1 MNALSQK
8 WAQLNE
14 RDRRALTFLIPVVLL
29 ILVTRF
35 VVFPVMDSLE
45 DASTAIP
52 VREKTL
58 RKYRALA
65 AATPVREIDAKSFD
79 ARLADA
85 EKGLL
90 VSRTAP
96 LAAAE
101 VQQLVRELTTTA
113 GVQPRSID
121 FLPARKL
128 SPDYATSSVSLQFT
142 AGMEQVM
149 ALLNGIQGHPKSLS
163 IEQLRIT
170 SMTDLSKKQ
179 VIALLVIGGAA
190 PAEILAP
197 AATTAAPG
205 ATSDAKGAR

>member
-1 MNALSQK
+1 MNTLSRK
-8 WAQLNE
+8 WEQLNE
-14 RDRRALTFLIPVVLL
+14 RDRRALGFLIPVVLL

-45 DASTAIP
+45 DASSAIP

-65 AATPVREIDAKSFD
+65 AAAPAREIDAKSFD

-90 VSRTAP
+90 ASRTAP

-101 VQQLVRELTTTA
+101 VQQIVRELTTTA
-113 GVQPRSID
+113 GLQPRSID
-121 FLPARKL
+121 FLPARSL
-128 SPDYATSSVSLQFT
+128 SPDYATTSVSLQFT

-179 VIALLVIGGAA
+179 VIVLLVVGGAA
-190 PAEILAP
+190 PAEIVAP
-197 AATTAAPG
+197 AARTAPG
-205 ATSDAKGAR
+205 DAKGAR

>member
-1 MNALSQK
+1 MNTLALK
-8 WAQLNE
+8 WAQMNE
-14 RDRRALTFLIPVVLL
+14 RDRRALGFLVPVVLL
-29 ILVTRF
+29 IIVVRF
-35 VVFPVMDSLE
+35 GVFPLMDSLE
-45 DASTAIP
+45 DGSRAIP

-65 AATPVREIDAKSFD
+65 AAAPARENDARSFD

-90 VSRTAP
+90 ASRTAP

-113 GVQPRSID
+113 GLQPRSVD

-128 SPDYATSSVSLQFT
+128 SPDYATTSVSMQFT

-149 ALLNGIQGHPKSLS
+149 ALLNGIQSHPKSLNV
-163 IEQLRIT
+163 EQLRIT
-170 SMTDLSKKQ
+170 SMSDLRKKQ
-179 VIALLVIGGAA
+179 VIVSLVVAGAA
-190 PAEILAP
+190 PAEIVAP
-197 AATTAAPG
+197 AAPTTG
-205 ATSDAKGAR
+205 GMKEAR

>member
-1 MNALSQK
+1 MNTLSQK

-14 RDRRALTFLIPVVLL
+14 RDRRALSFLIPVVLVIL
-29 ILVTRF
+29 ITRF
-35 VVFPVMDSLE
+35 AIFPVMDSLE
-45 DASTAIP
+45 DGSLAIP

-65 AATPVREIDAKSFD
+65 AAAPARENDAKSLD
-79 ARLADA
+79 ARLAEA

-90 VSRTAP
+90 ASRTAP

-113 GVQPRSID
+113 GLQPRSVD

-128 SPDYATSSVSLQFT
+128 SPDYATTSVSLQFT
-142 AGMEQVM
+142 AGMEQAM
-149 ALLNGIQGHPKSLS
+149 ALLRGIQSHPKSLS

-179 VIALLVIGGAA
+179 VIVSLVVAGAA
-190 PAEILAP
+190 PAEIIAP
-197 AATTAAPG
+197 AATTPSG
-205 ATSDAKGAR
+205 DAKGAR